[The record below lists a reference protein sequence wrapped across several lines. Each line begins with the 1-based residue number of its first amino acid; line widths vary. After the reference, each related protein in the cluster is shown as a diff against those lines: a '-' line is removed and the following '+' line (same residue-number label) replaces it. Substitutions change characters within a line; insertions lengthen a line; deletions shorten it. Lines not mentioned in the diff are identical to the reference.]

1 MGLRKH
7 ARKLLI
13 TTVVAA
19 VLVVVA
25 AFGGCSS
32 SSLPSAPT
40 EAQIG
45 LLEQTHFKSSVGV
58 EAYKYPV
65 YTERLIKDLRATGLF
80 DRVEPIDQI
89 DKPDLIAR
97 TERPVYGKA
106 TIPLW
111 TIVTLGVVPTTV
123 DEEHGHVFSLRRPG
137 DSEPS
142 ELVDYTYRGPTT
154 LGWVAAFLN
163 LSANRT
169 SGNPIETQRFREGLA
184 LAVALRADQI
194 AKLLATRSLPNPSLN
209 ADVPHAGAVPSAP
222 GSRLAPFR

>member
-1 MGLRKH
+1 MGLRGYS
-7 ARKLLI
+7 RKLMI
-13 TTVVAA
+13 IAA
-19 VLVVVA
+19 VATLLVAIA

-40 EAQIG
+40 DAQLG
-45 LLEQTHFKSSVGV
+45 LLSQTHFKASVGV
-58 EAYKYPV
+58 ESYKYPI
-65 YTERLIKDLRATGLF
+65 YTEHLIRDLRATGLF
-80 DRVEPIDQI
+80 DRVDALEQI

-123 DEEHGHVFSLRRPG
+123 EEEHGHVFSLRRP
-137 DSEPS
+137 DKAEPS

-154 LGWVAAFLN
+154 LGWVAVFLN

-169 SGNPIETQRFREGLA
+169 SGNPIETSRFREGLA
-184 LAVALRADQI
+184 LAVAARAEPI
-194 AKLLATRSLPNPSLN
+194 SKLLAIRVLPNPSLTRT
-209 ADVPHAGAVPSAP
+209 
-222 GSRLAPFR
+222 SRLRGFARAAQTVSLVR

>member
-1 MGLRKH
+1 MGIREHK
-7 ARKLLI
+7 RKLLI
-13 TTVVAA
+13 TAVVAA
-19 VLVVVA
+19 VLVAIA

-40 EAQIG
+40 DAQIR
-45 LLEQTHFKSSVGV
+45 LLEQTHFKASVGV
-58 EAYKYPV
+58 ETYKYPV
-65 YTERLIKDLRATGLF
+65 YTEGLIRDLRATGLF
-80 DRVEPIDQI
+80 DRVEPLDQI

-123 DEEHGHVFSLRRPG
+123 EEEHGHVFSLRRRG
-137 DSEPS
+137 DPESP

-169 SGNPIETQRFREGLA
+169 SGNPIETRRFREGLA
-184 LAVALRADQI
+184 LAVALRAEQI
-194 AKLLATRSLPNPSLN
+194 TKLLATRRLPNPSLN
-209 ADVPHAGAVPSAP
+209 TDVPHAGLRPRSGPPVS
-222 GSRLAPFR
+222 LFR